1 MHELIFIRSKIY
13 DEFIKKVV
21 TEIKLYKNWTGPRL
35 CILND
40 VKIIENKDDQKV
52 ILNDFH
58 LLPTS
63 GHAGIRRMYNNI
75 KKYYF
80 WSGLERDVIEFIKKC
95 DKCQRQKHTSHYVK
109 EPLTVTTTA
118 NSAMEKIFLD
128 VVGPL
133 DRDDYNYLYILTIQC
148 ELSKYVEA
156 YPMKTKSAEE
166 VARNFVNHFILRFGI
181 PARVATDRGTEFLS
195 SVFKETCKL
204 LNITTL
210 NSTAYHHETIGS
222 LENTHKSLG
231 NYLRIQTDNHPN
243 SWSTW
248 LPFWCFAYN
257 TSVHT
262 ATKFTPFELV
272 FGKKCNIPSNLTKNS
287 VNPLYN
293 CDNYPLELKY
303 RLQTSQK
310 EAYDNLYES
319 KSARKQ
325 KHDLKCNPITYK
337 PNDLVLVKNET
348 GNKLQSIYDG
358 PYLVIKDVSPNVE
371 ILKDKGKTDLVHKNR
386 TKLYYS

>member
-1 MHELIFIRSKIY
+1 M
-13 DEFIKKVV
+13 